1 MPAEALAAVKY
12 ILMIKYDHIAY
23 AKYKCIFI

>member
-1 MPAEALAAVKY
+1 MPAEALALVKY
-12 ILMIKYDHIAY
+12 ILVVKYNHIAY